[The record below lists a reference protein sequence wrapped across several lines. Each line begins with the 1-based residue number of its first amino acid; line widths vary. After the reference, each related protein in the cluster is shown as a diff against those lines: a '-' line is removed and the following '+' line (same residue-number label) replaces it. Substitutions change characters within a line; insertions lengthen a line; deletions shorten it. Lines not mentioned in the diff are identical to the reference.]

1 MHNCESYVII
11 NLTDLQSI
19 MYDYDT
25 DFVWEYEFS
34 SHDYIEESYTN
45 DDDDYVRESNNNYEV
60 LAYRHYA

>member
-1 MHNCESYVII
+1 
-11 NLTDLQSI
+11 

-34 SHDYIEESYTN
+34 SHDFVEEDYTN
-45 DDDDYVRESNNNYEV
+45 DDDYIRESNNNYEV

>member
-1 MHNCESYVII
+1 
-11 NLTDLQSI
+11 

-34 SHDYIEESYTN
+34 SHDFLEESYT

>member
-34 SHDYIEESYTN
+34 SHDFLEENYT
-45 DDDDYVRESNNNYEV
+45 DDDDYIRESNNNYEQ

>member
-1 MHNCESYVII
+1 
-11 NLTDLQSI
+11 

-34 SHDYIEESYTN
+34 SHDFLEENYPN
-45 DDDDYVRESNNNYEV
+45 DDEYIRESNNKYEV

>member
-1 MHNCESYVII
+1 
-11 NLTDLQSI
+11 

>member
-1 MHNCESYVII
+1 
-11 NLTDLQSI
+11 

-34 SHDYIEESYTN
+34 SHDILEENYT
-45 DDDDYVRESNNNYEV
+45 DDDDYIRESNNNYEV

>member
-1 MHNCESYVII
+1 
-11 NLTDLQSI
+11 

-34 SHDYIEESYTN
+34 SHDFLEEEYTN
-45 DDDDYVRESNNNYEV
+45 DDEYVRESNNNYEV

>member
-1 MHNCESYVII
+1 
-11 NLTDLQSI
+11 

-34 SHDYIEESYTN
+34 SHDFLEEKYTN
-45 DDDDYVRESNNNYEV
+45 DDEYIRESNNNYEV

>member
-1 MHNCESYVII
+1 
-11 NLTDLQSI
+11 

-34 SHDYIEESYTN
+34 SHDYLEEEYTN
-45 DDDDYVRESNNNYEV
+45 DDEYVRESNNNYEV

>member
-1 MHNCESYVII
+1 
-11 NLTDLQSI
+11 

-34 SHDYIEESYTN
+34 SHDFIEEDYTN
-45 DDDDYVRESNNNYEV
+45 DDEYIRESNNNYEV